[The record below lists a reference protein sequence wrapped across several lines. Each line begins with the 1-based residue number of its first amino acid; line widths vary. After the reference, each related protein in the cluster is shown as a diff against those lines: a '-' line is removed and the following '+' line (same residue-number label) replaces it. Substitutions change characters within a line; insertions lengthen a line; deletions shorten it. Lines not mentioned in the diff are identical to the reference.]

1 MYRDALRPRQNI
13 GDTSDTKEPVVN
25 TNRRLEQGNIVQDA
39 SSDTATVSSVTTSEP
54 GTSPKGEDLET
65 FQSSNNKLTIGD
77 GDITKVIGSV
87 KSSNDNADNQKVV
100 ENQTKQFEGKQM
112 TVSGETHLPAN
123 LESPKEEHAIKVKE
137 EVKKID
143 SKIESDNETQ
153 LFSQTKGTEELNVDK
168 TRESSNSTKDDT
180 TTLSSDGTES
190 ELHEVIKESNEKIAE
205 NIDEKSLNQSNEIE
219 TVVEGYA
226 TSKRESDQFD
236 DNQHNIAHVYDPLK
250 DNQSILN
257 IDNTDASAE
266 IISIDQVIKD
276 SPKQTLSVDKLADV
290 NEINKNEIVSEATG
304 KETEESNIKETL
316 VNDQSH
322 ILNQTSERKVNDLSK
337 TESFD
342 KKAKPEVDENAVDNQ
357 SLEPKTSKQLEKE
370 TDEVLLSQTKIND
383 TEYEGKPNDEPINET
398 TLIDNKGKGL
408 ADKDIKHKITD
419 DETKLSQSSSSM
431 KHEAQAMEQADKTSD
446 VSSFSIVNKMETV
459 DKLDVQQET
468 MVKEVEKPDEPV
480 LQDIDNKHTNDN
492 TIAINTTTE
501 IRSADAKGTQ
511 DVTKEQKFEKT
522 EDKVLE
528 TQVMSEVMEEASKVG
543 SIENKETK
551 NVTGDQNI
559 AKTEDKVLE
568 TQVVSE
574 ETSKIGSI
582 ENKET
587 QVVTGEK
594 KIEKTEDKVLETQVV
609 SDVTEENSKIGSI
622 ENKETQNVTGEQKIE
637 KTEDKVLETQV
648 VSEVT
653 EVTSNKLVDTAIVEL
668 SPTKEKP
675 HLSGVLNADLNIN
688 REEQKYN
695 DESIRG
701 DMAVLDDSKG
711 LDRDASGQIND
722 MANAQVKNGEIIEVN
737 TESQKNTS
745 NHVAPDIDDLL
756 KQSHS
761 TPKEIS
767 DDEQE
772 KVEITDSSFVEKD
785 IHTNDTTS
793 SLTEKTE
800 GEPNASEFDKE
811 IETVDGSTKS
821 KDVLKEEV
829 LNEGSNKSVVFDN
842 EKSDQQISTKI
853 PEVSEHCVESV
864 IETDKSLNVSNTTP
878 LINKSDDT
886 VKPDNQNV
894 REISVPVN
902 DQTDTHKGDVE
913 NIKGHKDES
922 SKEGVISE
930 KVESNDML
938 LSKGDDLIDET
949 SEKHPVDLEESIVD
963 TINADEK
970 QSAESLSSMDSTHI
984 DKTQV
989 GMSKSENINKDGT
1002 SATAKEPA
1010 PKEITGVTPI
1020 QNGEIESPTVET
1032 QNDVTGTSDGDG
1044 MLE

>member
-65 FQSSNNKLTIGD
+65 LQGSNNKLTIGD
-77 GDITKVIGSV
+77 GDITTVIGSV

-100 ENQTKQFEGKQM
+100 ENQTKQFEGKPM

-123 LESPKEEHAIKVKE
+123 LESPKEEHTIKVKE

-153 LFSQTKGTEELNVDK
+153 LFSQTQGTEELNVDK

-180 TTLSSDGTES
+180 TTLSSGGTVS

-205 NIDEKSLNQSNEIE
+205 NINEKSLNQSNETE
-219 TVVEGYA
+219 TVVEGNA

-276 SPKQTLSVDKLADV
+276 SPKETLSEDKLADV
-290 NEINKNEIVSEATG
+290 NEKNKNEIVSEATS
-304 KETEESNIKETL
+304 KETEESYIKETL
-316 VNDQSH
+316 VIDQSH
-322 ILNQTSERKVNDLSK
+322 ILNQTSEIKVSDLSK

-357 SLEPKTSKQLEKE
+357 SLESKTSKQLEKE
-370 TDEVLLSQTKIND
+370 TDEVLSKTKINE
-383 TEYEGKPNDEPINET
+383 TEYEGKPNDEPINEPA
-398 TLIDNKGKGL
+398 LIDNKGKGL
-408 ADKDIKHKITD
+408 ADEDIKHKITD
-419 DETKLSQSSSSM
+419 DETKLSQSSSII
-431 KHEAQAMEQADKTSD
+431 KHEAPTMEQADKTSD
-446 VSSFSIVNKMETV
+446 VSSISMVNKMETV
-459 DKLDVQQET
+459 DKLDVQPEPT
-468 MVKEVEKPDEPV
+468 VKEIEKPDEPV

-492 TIAINTTTE
+492 TIAIDTTTE

-511 DVTKEQKFEKT
+511 DVTKEHKLEKT

-528 TQVMSEVMEEASKVG
+528 TQVMSEVMEDASKIG
-543 SIENKETK
+543 SIENKETQ
-551 NVTGDQNI
+551 NVTGDQKI

-568 TQVVSE
+568 TRVVSE

-587 QVVTGEK
+587 QVVTGEQ

-609 SDVTEENSKIGSI
+609 SEVTEENSKIGSI

-722 MANAQVKNGEIIEVN
+722 MANAQVRNGEIIEVN

-745 NHVAPDIDDLL
+745 NHAAPDIDDLL

-772 KVEITDSSFVEKD
+772 KVEMTDSSFVEKV

-793 SLTEKTE
+793 SLTEKTG

-811 IETVDGSTKS
+811 IETVDGLTKS
-821 KDVLKEEV
+821 KDVLKEDV
-829 LNEGSNKSVVFDN
+829 LNDGSNMSVVLDN

-853 PEVSEHCVESV
+853 PEVSEHSVESV
-864 IETDKSLNVSNTTP
+864 NETDKSLYVSNTTP
-878 LINKSDDT
+878 LIDKSDDT

-894 REISVPVN
+894 KEVSVPVN

-913 NIKGHKDES
+913 NIKGHKDEY

-930 KVESNDML
+930 KVESNNML

-1032 QNDVTGTSDGDG
+1032 QKDVTGTSDGDG

>member
-25 TNRRLEQGNIVQDA
+25 TNRRLEQENIVQDA

-65 FQSSNNKLTIGD
+65 LQSSNSKLIIGD
-77 GDITKVIGSV
+77 GDITTVKGSV
-87 KSSNDNADNQKVV
+87 KRSNDNADNQKVV
-100 ENQTKQFEGKQM
+100 ENQTKQFEGKPT

-153 LFSQTKGTEELNVDK
+153 LFSQTKDAEELNVDK
-168 TRESSNSTKDDT
+168 TREPSNSTKDDT
-180 TTLSSDGTES
+180 ATLSSGGTES
-190 ELHEVIKESNEKIAE
+190 ELHEVIKESNAKIAE
-205 NIDEKSLNQSNEIE
+205 NINEKCLNQSNETE
-219 TVVEGYA
+219 TVVEGNT

-236 DNQHNIAHVYDPLK
+236 DNQHNSAHVYDPLK
-250 DNQSILN
+250 DNQSISN

-266 IISIDQVIKD
+266 IISIDQVITD
-276 SPKQTLSVDKLADV
+276 SPKETLSEDKLADV
-290 NEINKNEIVSEATG
+290 NEKNKNEIVSEATS
-304 KETEESNIKETL
+304 KETEESYIKETL
-316 VNDQSH
+316 VIDQSH
-322 ILNQTSERKVNDLSK
+322 ILNQTSERKVSDLSK

-357 SLEPKTSKQLEKE
+357 SLESKTSKQLEKE
-370 TDEVLLSQTKIND
+370 TDEVLSKTKINE
-383 TEYEGKPNDEPINET
+383 TEYEGKPNDEPINEPA
-398 TLIDNKGKGL
+398 LIDNKGKGL
-408 ADKDIKHKITD
+408 ADEDIKHKITD
-419 DETKLSQSSSSM
+419 DETKLSQSSSIM
-431 KHEAQAMEQADKTSD
+431 KHEAPTMEQADKTSD
-446 VSSFSIVNKMETV
+446 VSSISMVNKMETV
-459 DKLDVQQET
+459 DKLDVQPEPT
-468 MVKEVEKPDEPV
+468 VKEIEKPDEPV
-480 LQDIDNKHTNDN
+480 LQDIDNKHTNDY
-492 TIAINTTTE
+492 TIAIDTTTE
-501 IRSADAKGTQ
+501 IRSADVKGKQ
-511 DVTKEQKFEKT
+511 DVTKEHKLEKT

-528 TQVMSEVMEEASKVG
+528 TQVMSEVMEDA
-543 SIENKETK
+543 
-551 NVTGDQNI
+551 
-559 AKTEDKVLE
+559 
-568 TQVVSE
+568 
-574 ETSKIGSI
+574 SKIGSI

-722 MANAQVKNGEIIEVN
+722 TANAQVRNGEIIEVN

-756 KQSHS
+756 KQSQS

-772 KVEITDSSFVEKD
+772 KVEMTDSSFVEKD

-811 IETVDGSTKS
+811 IETVDGLTKS

-853 PEVSEHCVESV
+853 PEVSEHSVESV
-864 IETDKSLNVSNTTP
+864 IETDKSLDVSNTTP

-894 REISVPVN
+894 REISVPLN
-902 DQTDTHKGDVE
+902 DQKDTHKGDVE

-930 KVESNDML
+930 KVESNNML

-1020 QNGEIESPTVET
+1020 QNGEIESPTVEK